1 MPAIKCNDGKWKWG
15 PRGACMYNSRSDAED
30 ANKNLLQNN
39 MNQKLYHFQV
49 GFKCVGYGKATTL
62 DGENIEGTR
71 IEGYASTKDKDRQ
84 EDIVDPAAF
93 VESIGGDFKNNP
105 IVLFQH
111 KADLPI
117 GKIVKMYVDDKGLFV
132 EAIIFDQKIGDL
144 VTNGVLKAF
153 SIGYIPKQVEF
164 RDKND
169 EIIDTEDSGGML
181 RVWLEEGVKRIIQ
194 KLELLE
200 ISIVSIPANA
210 SALFSL
216 AKSIDTFFDDEKQK
230 FIQASIINNNNMNKP
245 AKKEVDENVDSTEK
259 PAENEGEKPEVE
271 AAPAESS
278 DEKPEE
284 EVAASEDAEGGK
296 VDEDKPAESSDEK
309 PEGEIGETGE
319 DAKLLAQIMTK
330 EGAKI
335 AVEAIRTLNAR
346 VIDLEAAFAQI
357 PVKQAMAF
365 FEASIAE
372 NKKENNVET
381 VKTKKGFKEA
391 LLGAAV

>member
-1 MPAIKCNDGKWKWG
+1 
-15 PRGACMYNSRSDAED
+15 
-30 ANKNLLQNN
+30 
-39 MNQKLYHFQV
+39 
-49 GFKCVGYGKATTL
+49 
-62 DGENIEGTR
+62 
-71 IEGYASTKDKDRQ
+71 
-84 EDIVDPAAF
+84 
-93 VESIGGDFKNNP
+93 
-105 IVLFQH
+105 
-111 KADLPI
+111 
-117 GKIVKMYVDDKGLFV
+117 
-132 EAIIFDQKIGDL
+132 
-144 VTNGVLKAF
+144 
-153 SIGYIPKQVEF
+153 
-164 RDKND
+164 
-169 EIIDTEDSGGML
+169 
-181 RVWLEEGVKRIIQ
+181 
-194 KLELLE
+194 
-200 ISIVSIPANA
+200 
-210 SALFSL
+210 
-216 AKSIDTFFDDEKQK
+216 
-230 FIQASIINNNNMNKP
+230 MNKP

-278 DEKPEE
+278 DENSEE